1 MDVEQFQF
9 INDLEGRY
17 SVSSEGRV
25 FSHLTGQ
32 FRVPVLTKRITL
44 GGNQVKLNL
53 CKANRTKTYRL
64 KRLVAEAFIPNPEN
78 KPCIIH
84 INGDHTDCRAS
95 NLRWATRS
103 ETFKHVFSDTTKLS
117 NFLNGSIRTHSKP
130 VINDLTGLVYPSAA
144 SVEQLCGLPRGF
156 ATKQINKLAYIKN
169 KEYQFRYLNNKRRV

>member
-1 MDVEQFQF
+1 MKQETFKF
-9 INDLEGRY
+9 INNLEGRY

-32 FRVPVLTKRITL
+32 FRVPVLTKRLTS
-44 GGNQVKLNL
+44 GGDQVKLYL

-64 KRLVAEAFIPNPEN
+64 KRLVAEASVPNPEN
-78 KPCIIH
+78 KSCVIH

-130 VINDLTGLVYPSAA
+130 VINDLTGLRYPSAVSA
-144 SVEQLCGLPRGF
+144 EQLLGLNQGF
-156 ATKQINKLAYIKN
+156 VTSQINKKAYKN
-169 KEYQFRYLNNKRRV
+169 NTSYQFRYLEQKGE